1 MFRKNI
7 EVMNKIRTNLLKEGK
22 DAKLL
27 AKGSDYYAYELNE
40 YICIL
45 EKVVDRGIDQNT
57 RKKRADELTLRFADG
72 KVITSLGFA
81 NEYTGKSIPEKT
93 LISVMGYYTGNSFS
107 CVGGLNPIYTNLSEI
122 GRLNTSYVY
131 RMGIYPQLSSLKEAE
146 RYWILGKDDSIK
158 KLENVS
164 GDFYYKEIDLITTN
178 NNLNNNLTP
187 NQYINASELPSE
199 DIEDIE
205 EDYTTIME
213 EIEDKT
219 PPTEDINQ

>member
-7 EVMNKIRTNLLKEGK
+7 EVINKIRTNLLKEGK

-45 EKVVDRGIDQNT
+45 EKVVDRGINQNT
-57 RKKRADELTLRFADG
+57 RKKQADELTLRFADG

-146 RYWILGKDDSIK
+146 RYWILGKDDSI
-158 KLENVS
+158 
-164 GDFYYKEIDLITTN
+164 N